1 MSKGKRN
8 IITDISCERF
18 NKDLIMKREFIS
30 IKENIFDLAGAGQ
43 YPREFMSSRGA
54 IKISEN
60 ESEVSVAIVE
70 GSNQSAYDYIEG
82 FHLPKKIKFYSLT
95 RSDFASFI
103 GSTTNV
109 EAGENCKAK
118 SCDQFKL
125 DDIAHDAPI
134 VNIINSICIEAIQLN
149 ASDIHIECQNN
160 YMRIR
165 YRIDGILKTV
175 KKMEP
180 DLFYTISN
188 RIKIMANMNT
198 MEQRL
203 PQDGR
208 LTVSVEGITVDLR
221 VSTVPTTRGES
232 IVLRLFNKSSEI
244 LSLDEIGFCKTD
256 LEKIKKYTKYPHG
269 LILLTGPT
277 GSGKSTTLHALIGTM
292 PAEELKIITIEDPVE
307 QIIPGVNQV
316 QINEEIS
323 LTFDGMLRRVLR
335 QDPNVIMV
343 GEIRDTVTAELSLR
357 SSLTGHLILSTL
369 HTNDSISVIS
379 RLCDMRLEPYLVA
392 AVLRCSVAQRL
403 VRKLCRKCITALD
416 VCSEE
421 VYRKVKQLYRKYNIE
436 KDFMFTAKGCPECNH
451 TGYKG
456 RTIVAEIF
464 EVDDEAERMISQQ
477 SSVAEI
483 RKYAIKNGM
492 QSIAY
497 DALQKVSDGI
507 TSFEEVEREVLF

>member
-1 MSKGKRN
+1 
-8 IITDISCERF
+8 
-18 NKDLIMKREFIS
+18 MKREFIS
-30 IKENIFDLAGAGQ
+30 LKENIFNFAESNQ
-43 YPREFMSSRGA
+43 YPREFISNTGA
-54 IKISEN
+54 IKISED
-60 ESEVSVAIVE
+60 EVQVCVAVVE

-82 FHLPKKIKFYSLT
+82 FHLPKKIKFYNIT
-95 RSDFASFI
+95 KSDFAAFI
-103 GSTTNV
+103 GNTTNV
-109 EAGENCKAK
+109 VAK
-118 SCDQFKL
+118 ESVRVKTDRFNL

-134 VNIINSICIEAIQLN
+134 VNIINSICIEAIRLN

-165 YRIDGILKTV
+165 YRIDGILKTI
-175 KKMEP
+175 KKMDA
-180 DLFYTISN
+180 DLFYSISN

-208 LTVSVEGITVDLR
+208 LTVSVEEITVDLR

-232 IVLRLFNKSSEI
+232 IVLRLFNKSTGI

-256 LEKIKKYTKYPHG
+256 LDKIKKYTKYPHG

-292 PAEELKIITIEDPVE
+292 PSEELKIITIEDPVE

-316 QINEEIS
+316 QINEEIN

-343 GEIRDTVTAELSLR
+343 GEIRDTVTAELALR

-379 RLCDMRLEPYLVA
+379 RLCDMGLEPYLIA

-403 VRKLCRKCITALD
+403 VRKLCVKCIKQHKASWKLA
-416 VCSEE
+416 
-421 VYRKVKQLYRKYNIE
+421 QLYKKYKI
-436 KDFMFTAKGCPECNH
+436 KSDVMFVAAGCHECNH

-464 EVDDEAERMISQQ
+464 EVDEEIERMISQQ
-477 SSVAEI
+477 QSIAEI
-483 RKYAIKNGM
+483 KKYANKNGM
-492 QSIAY
+492 QLIAC
-497 DALQKVSDGI
+497 DALAKVSGGI

>member
-1 MSKGKRN
+1 MKKRTRN
-8 IITDISCERF
+8 IITDIYCGRYRNE
-18 NKDLIMKREFIS
+18 KAPAVKRQFVS
-30 IKENIFDLAGAGQ
+30 LNENIFALNGNNQ
-43 YPREFMSSRGA
+43 YPREFISNMGA
-54 IKISEN
+54 IKISEDN
-60 ESEVSVAIVE
+60 YQVCVALVE
-70 GSNQSAYDYIEG
+70 GSSQSAYDYIEG
-82 FHLPKKIKFYSLT
+82 FHLPKKIKFYNVTKSE
-95 RSDFASFI
+95 FAAFI
-103 GSTTNV
+103 GNTTNV
-109 EAGENCKAK
+109 TGKETNKTKNA
-118 SCDQFKL
+118 DQFNL

-134 VNIINSICIEAIQLN
+134 VNIINSVCIEAIRLN
-149 ASDIHIECQNN
+149 ASDIHIECQPG

-175 KKMEP
+175 KKMDIE
-180 DLFYTISN
+180 LFYSISN

-232 IVLRLFNKSSEI
+232 IVLRLFNKSTEI
-244 LSLDEIGFCKTD
+244 LSLDEIGFCKSD
-256 LEKIKKYTKYPHG
+256 LEKIREYAKYPHG

-277 GSGKSTTLHALIGTM
+277 GSGKSTTLHALIGIM
-292 PAEELKIITIEDPVE
+292 PSEELKIITIEDPVE

-316 QINEEIS
+316 QINEEIN

-343 GEIRDTVTAELSLR
+343 GEIRDTVTAELALR

-379 RLCDMRLEPYLVA
+379 RLSDMGIEPYLIA

-403 VRKLCRKCITALD
+403 VRKLCKKCMESRKAD
-416 VCSEE
+416 
-421 VYRKVKQLYRKYNIE
+421 KQVKQLYQKYGIE
-436 KDFMFTAKGCPECNH
+436 SNTMFTAKGCPECNY

-464 EVDDEAERMISQQ
+464 SVDSETEKMIARQTPIT
-477 SSVAEI
+477 EI
-483 RKYAIKNGM
+483 KKYAIKNSM
-492 QSIAY
+492 QPIAC
-497 DALQKVSDGI
+497 DALQKVADGI
-507 TSFEEVEREVLF
+507 TSFEEIEREVLF

>member
-1 MSKGKRN
+1 
-8 IITDISCERF
+8 
-18 NKDLIMKREFIS
+18 MKNPFIS
-30 IKENIFDLAGAGQ
+30 LKENIFDLDESKQ
-43 YPREFMSSRGA
+43 YPREFISNMGA
-54 IKISEN
+54 IKISEDE
-60 ESEVSVAIVE
+60 ESVSVALVE
-70 GSNQSAYDYIEG
+70 GSSQNTYDYIEG
-82 FHLPKKIKFYSLT
+82 FHLPKKIKFYNVT
-95 RSDFASFI
+95 KSDFASFI
-103 GSTTNV
+103 GNTTNV
-109 EAGENCKAK
+109 EAKESVSKKEEKFN
-118 SCDQFKL
+118 L
-125 DDIAHDAPI
+125 DDIAYDAPI
-134 VNIINSICIEAIQLN
+134 VNIINSICIEAIRLS

-175 KKMEP
+175 KKMDIE
-180 DLFYTISN
+180 LFYSISN

-221 VSTVPTTRGES
+221 VSTVPVTRGES
-232 IVLRLFNKSSEI
+232 IVLRLFNKSTEI
-244 LSLDEIGFCKTD
+244 LSLDEIGFSKPD

-292 PAEELKIITIEDPVE
+292 PADELKIITIEDPVE

-316 QINEEIS
+316 QINEEID

-343 GEIRDTVTAELSLR
+343 GEIRDTVTAELALR

-379 RLCDMRLEPYLVA
+379 RLCDMGLEPYLIA

-403 VRKLCRKCITALD
+403 VRKLCKKCIKSHKA
-416 VCSEE
+416 SK
-421 VYRKVKQLYRKYNIE
+421 RVKQLYQRYDIKSNAI
-436 KDFMFTAKGCPECNH
+436 FMAEGCPECNYA
-451 TGYKG
+451 GYKG
-456 RTIVAEIF
+456 RTIVAEVF
-464 EVDDEAERMISQQ
+464 QVDTEIERMISLQRPMT
-477 SSVAEI
+477 EI
-483 RKYAIKNGM
+483 KKYAIKNHM
-492 QSIAY
+492 QPIAF
-497 DALQKVSDGI
+497 DALQKVSEGI

>member
-1 MSKGKRN
+1 VAKPFVS
-8 IITDISCERF
+8 
-18 NKDLIMKREFIS
+18 L
-30 IKENIFDLAGAGQ
+30 KENIFSLDETTQPALLRDPHSRVAAPSATSIPTGGTLLQ
-43 YPREFMSSRGA
+43 YPREFMSYMGVV
-54 IKISEN
+54 KISEDEN
-60 ESEVSVAIVE
+60 QVSVAIVE
-70 GSNQSAYDYIEG
+70 GSSQSVYDYMEG
-82 FHLPKKIKFYSLT
+82 FHLPKKTKFYNVSK
-95 RSDFASFI
+95 SEFAAFI
-103 GSTTNV
+103 GNTTNV
-109 EAGENCKAK
+109 VAK
-118 SCDQFKL
+118 ETNKTKNADQFVL
-125 DDIAHDAPI
+125 DDITHDAPI
-134 VNIINSICIEAIQLN
+134 VNIINSICIEAIRLN
-149 ASDIHIECQNN
+149 ASDIHIECQSN

-175 KKMEP
+175 KKMDI
-180 DLFYTISN
+180 DLFYSISN

-208 LTVSVEGITVDLR
+208 LTVSVEEITVDLR

-232 IVLRLFNKSSEI
+232 IVLRLFNKSTEI
-244 LSLDEIGFCKTD
+244 LSLAEIGFCKSD
-256 LEKIKKYTKYPHG
+256 LEKIKEYAKYPHG

-292 PAEELKIITIEDPVE
+292 RSDELKIITIEDPVE

-316 QINEEIS
+316 QINEEIN

-343 GEIRDTVTAELSLR
+343 GEIRDTVTAELALR

-369 HTNDSISVIS
+369 HTNDSISVIG
-379 RLCDMRLEPYLVA
+379 RLCDMGLEPYLIA

-403 VRKLCRKCITALD
+403 VRKLCKECIKSYKAD
-416 VCSEE
+416 
-421 VYRKVKQLYRKYNIE
+421 KKIKQLYLKYNI
-436 KDFMFTAKGCPECNH
+436 KSDVVFTAKGCAMCNY

-464 EVDDEAERMISQQ
+464 TNDAEVEKMIALQKPAS
-477 SSVAEI
+477 EI
-483 RKYAIKNGM
+483 KSYAIKSGM
-492 QSIAY
+492 QPIAR
-497 DALQKVSDGI
+497 DALQKIAEGI